1 MINKFSESEEPIYR
15 AILRL
20 NKWFSVICYC
30 YQLTRHRW
38 VSRLTWCCQKCA
50 RGPRFGGSTTRRTT
64 TIRLFRWSGSCC
76 ELLRQVNDVSTDS
89 VFPIS
94 VDFVHFA
101 PSRVSPP
108 RKERSAMMHNRSKP
122 CAYLD
127 CTRWPSENRVPSV
140 RCYLL
145 QKPRPH
151 SLAETGGY
159 FALRS
164 FLIEL
169 LGAGGVFLLEII
181 IRRGDEMDG
190 WKMAKDFYIA
200 FELWFY
206 WIIDGSEDMGKVLR
220 MRPIDTQAELWICLK
235 WQVQ

>member
-1 MINKFSESEEPIYR
+1 MLLLPTNSTPLSEPSNMVLSKVRSWASIRGEHHQEDNNNT
-15 AILRL
+15 AI
-20 NKWFSVICYC
+20 SVK
-30 YQLTRHRW
+30 R
-38 VSRLTWCCQKCA
+38 
-50 RGPRFGGSTTRRTT
+50 
-64 TIRLFRWSGSCC
+64 
-76 ELLRQVNDVSTDS
+76 ELLRTPPPSQRCKHRFRIS
-89 VFPIS
+89 IS

-151 SLAETGGY
+151 SPTETGGY

-181 IRRGDEMDG
+181 IRRGDEMVWMEDG
-190 WKMAKDFYIA
+190 QGLLYCFRIMVLLNNWWVGRYGQSASDAADRYTGWIMDS
-200 FELWFY
+200 FEVTSAITL
-206 WIIDGSEDMGKVLR
+206 S
-220 MRPIDTQAELWICLK
+220 
-235 WQVQ
+235 

>member
-1 MINKFSESEEPIYR
+1 M
-15 AILRL
+15 
-20 NKWFSVICYC
+20 ICYC

-38 VSRLTWCCQKCA
+38 VNLRIWCCQKCA

-101 PSRVSPP
+101 PFRVSPP
-108 RKERSAMMHNRSKP
+108 WKERSAMMHHRSKP

-181 IRRGDEMDG
+181 IRRGDEMVWMEDG
-190 WKMAKDFYIA
+190 QGLLYCFRIMVLLNNWWFGRYGQSASDAADRYTGWIMDL
-200 FELWFY
+200 FEVTSA
-206 WIIDGSEDMGKVLR
+206 ITVS
-220 MRPIDTQAELWICLK
+220 
-235 WQVQ
+235 

>member
-1 MINKFSESEEPIYR
+1 MLLLPTNSTPLSEPSNMVLSKVRSWASIRGEHHQEDNNNT
-15 AILRL
+15 AI
-20 NKWFSVICYC
+20 SVK
-30 YQLTRHRW
+30 R
-38 VSRLTWCCQKCA
+38 
-50 RGPRFGGSTTRRTT
+50 
-64 TIRLFRWSGSCC
+64 
-76 ELLRQVNDVSTDS
+76 ELLRTPPPSQRCKHRFRIS
-89 VFPIS
+89 IS

-151 SLAETGGY
+151 SPTETGGY

-220 MRPIDTQAELWICLK
+220 MRPIDTQAELWIRLK